1 MFNGILFIYF
11 RTWVTVVVDVFVA
24 AMIVTDVIVAIVI
37 VTTAMV
43 VHVPMVSVAIATLVV
58 TAVEIPVVVAAVILD
73 TTMDIVFLC
82 FVCFP
87 IVVTA
92 IQV

>member
-11 RTWVTVVVDVFVA
+11 RTWLTVVDAIVP
-24 AMIVTDVIVAIVI
+24 IVT
-37 VTTAMV
+37 
-43 VHVPMVSVAIATLVV
+43 VAIATVVV
-58 TAVEIPVVVAAVILD
+58 TAVEIPVVVTAVVLD

>member
-1 MFNGILFIYF
+1 M
-11 RTWVTVVVDVFVA
+11 TS
-24 AMIVTDVIVAIVI
+24 IVI
-37 VTTAMV
+37 AATAMV
-43 VHVPMVSVAIATLVV
+43 VHVPIVTVAIATVVV
-58 TAVEIPVVVAAVILD
+58 TAVEIPVVVATVILD